1 MMRWW
6 KGATILIGVALLA
19 ACGSKRSGPAAI
31 QTEQQNSEE
40 REALLNAVEQHPSLT
55 DPSQASAPINIPT
68 TIPPPAPDSG
78 MAGHEHDMG
87 NMAPLDPSAPADAN
101 QSQPQPTNP

>member
-6 KGATILIGVALLA
+6 KAAPILVGVALLA

-31 QTEQQNSEE
+31 QTEQQNSAE

-78 MAGHEHDMG
+78 MAGHEHGGMDMG
-87 NMAPLDPSAPADAN
+87 NMPAPDPSAPDAN
-101 QSQPQPTNP
+101 QSQPQ